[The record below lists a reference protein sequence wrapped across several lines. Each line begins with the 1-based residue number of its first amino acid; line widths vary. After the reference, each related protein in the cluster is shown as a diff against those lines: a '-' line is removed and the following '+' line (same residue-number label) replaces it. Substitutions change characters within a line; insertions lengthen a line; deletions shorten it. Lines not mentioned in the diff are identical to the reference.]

1 MIEVYYAEDD
11 ETIGKSVK
19 EYLEQQNCKV
29 AVFDRIADVKKA
41 LIGHLPT
48 IVLLDWNM
56 PDGQGSELCLW
67 IRERWKTLPIVYLT
81 IRGDAHDI
89 VTGFQNG
96 ADDYVVKPFDLAVLY
111 SRILALLRRTKTVP
125 DTKLFCDDLMLDKEK
140 TAVYDG
146 QKEIAVSQPEYRIL
160 LILMENKGKT
170 ITRNQLLEQ
179 VWDRSG
185 NYVNDNGQFRVINL
199 TAINL
204 VVVFIQQG
212 VVVTIFAG
220 LHRKDSILS
229 DLPCGFIAHN
239 LRLRHIACAVALH
252 NFCKLADM
260 KHIVSDL
267 RMILVNEGAGLHN
280 HFIRVVNLHTA
291 AIGDMKQILI
301 MAVDK
306 SDFLTIRVVLIC
318 HLRFPPFSNSILNF
332 VLPSSDTSIKTVA
345 SKVLPVLSDLQF
357 LSFTLP
363 EPSNFCAV
371 AEVMLLP
378 MLAK

>member
-111 SRILALLRRTKTVP
+111 SRILALLRRTKTVT

-185 NYVNDNGQFRVINL
+185 NYVNDNTL
-199 TAINL
+199 T
-204 VVVFIQQG
+204 
-212 VVVTIFAG
+212 VTM
-220 LHRKDSILS
+220 K
-229 DLPCGFIAHN
+229 
-239 LRLRHIACAVALH
+239 RLRE
-252 NFCKLADM
+252 KLTHPSCL
-260 KHIVSDL
+260 K
-267 RMILVNEGAGLHN
+267 
-280 HFIRVVNLHTA
+280 
-291 AIGDMKQILI
+291 
-301 MAVDK
+301 
-306 SDFLTIRVVLIC
+306 TIRSFGY
-318 HLRFPPFSNSILNF
+318 RME
-332 VLPSSDTSIKTVA
+332 DT
-345 SKVLPVLSDLQF
+345 Q
-357 LSFTLP
+357 
-363 EPSNFCAV
+363 
-371 AEVMLLP
+371 
-378 MLAK
+378 